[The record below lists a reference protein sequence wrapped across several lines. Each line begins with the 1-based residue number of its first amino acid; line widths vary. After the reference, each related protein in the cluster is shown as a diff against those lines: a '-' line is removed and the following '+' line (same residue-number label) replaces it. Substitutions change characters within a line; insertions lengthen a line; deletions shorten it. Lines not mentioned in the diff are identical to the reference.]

1 MDYFEV
7 SILILLQAK
16 EMLRTKIQKIIYF
29 ASQLGITKDTFAPHY
44 YGPYSKEIAET
55 MESLVS
61 SGFIREDVVP
71 FQEGIG
77 YLYSLT
83 SDGKLVAHEVT
94 KKYSAGECAK
104 LSEIVDACKD
114 APPLLLSLAAKVHF
128 ILKQKRIPM
137 TLEQIREHA
146 KGLHWQI
153 SSEQINI
160 ACRLLEKLGF
170 VEREVNT
177 S

>member
-7 SILILLQAK
+7 LILILLQAK

-29 ASQLGITKDTFAPHY
+29 ASQLGITKDTFTPHY
-44 YGPYSKEIAET
+44 YGPYSKEVAET

-61 SGFIREDVVP
+61 SGFIREDVVL
-71 FQEGIG
+71 FQGGIG

-83 SDGKLVAHEVT
+83 LDGEVVATEIT
-94 KKYSAGECAK
+94 KKYPASECAK
-104 LSEIVDACKD
+104 LREIIDACKD

-137 TLEQIREHA
+137 TLEQICEHA
-146 KGLHWQI
+146 KGLNWQI

-160 ACRLLEKLGF
+160 ACMLLEKLGF
-170 VEREVNT
+170 VEREIHA
-177 S
+177 